1 MKLNIAIDGQMY
13 EVEVEVAEDDD
24 HPQMQ
29 DNRPTP
35 AATTIQSVVLR
46 TPHKPGAS
54 LDTDDRE
61 AKLCRSPLAGIV
73 VHVPVVP
80 GQYLQVNDLMV
91 LLEAMKMETA
101 VTAPVEGKLKSVN
114 VAPGESVKVNQ
125 VLVEFD

>member
-46 TPHKPGAS
+46 TPHKPGSS
-54 LDTDDRE
+54 LDPDNHDGNR
-61 AKLCRSPLAGIV
+61 RHRAGGGKAEI
-73 VHVPVVP
+73 
-80 GQYLQVNDLMV
+80 GQRCAGRVG
-91 LLEAMKMETA
+91 
-101 VTAPVEGKLKSVN
+101 EGKPGAGRIRLTSCSRSDPGRLRATPIHLASVESKS
-114 VAPGESVKVNQ
+114 
-125 VLVEFD
+125 L